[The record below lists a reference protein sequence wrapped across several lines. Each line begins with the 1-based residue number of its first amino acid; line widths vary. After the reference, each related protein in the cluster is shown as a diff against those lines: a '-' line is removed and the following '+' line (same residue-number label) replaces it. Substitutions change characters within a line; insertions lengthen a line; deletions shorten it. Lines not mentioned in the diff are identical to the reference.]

1 MTVKT
6 FNFTIEQ
13 IKEIYQAGI
22 RRGSDEQCAYDW
34 GTRAS
39 GGEYDECIEV
49 IHTIVNEGKDVW
61 DDPDY
66 SDWKVIESWFKETK

>member
-1 MTVKT
+1 MTDKT
-6 FNFTIEQ
+6 FTFTIEQ
-13 IKEIYQAGI
+13 IKEIYRAGI

-49 IHTIVNEGKDVW
+49 IHTIVNEGKEVW

-66 SDWKVIESWFKETK
+66 SDWKVIESWFKEAK